1 MPRRRTLITAALLT
15 LVVLTS
21 ACTKNDED
29 AAGETG
35 GGADDGGVPLPSGAA
50 GTGNL
55 TSGSAHFVI
64 SGDVEAERTVDTLT
78 TAIWTPGAGMAL
90 TIEGDASTFM
100 FGIGGP
106 TIAGTQRT
114 RKNLSLSVMID
125 QSQTELPLAFVS
137 FAGECEVDITDASE
151 SSVAGSFR
159 CTGLSDGTGEVT
171 VDVVGEFSASG

>member
-1 MPRRRTLITAALLT
+1 MPRRRTLLIAALLA

-21 ACTKNDED
+21 ACTETDD
-29 AAGETG
+29 DTGGTG
-35 GGADDGGVPLPSGAA
+35 GGADDGGVTLPSGAA

-55 TSGSAHFVI
+55 STGSAHFVL
-64 SGDVEAERTVDTLT
+64 SGDVEAERTLDTLT
-78 TAIWTPGAGMAL
+78 TAIWTPGDGMAL
-90 TIEGDASTFM
+90 TIEGDASTDM

-106 TIAGTQRT
+106 AIAGTQRT
-114 RKNLSLSVMID
+114 RTNLSLSVMID
-125 QSQTELPLAFVS
+125 QGQTELPLAFVS